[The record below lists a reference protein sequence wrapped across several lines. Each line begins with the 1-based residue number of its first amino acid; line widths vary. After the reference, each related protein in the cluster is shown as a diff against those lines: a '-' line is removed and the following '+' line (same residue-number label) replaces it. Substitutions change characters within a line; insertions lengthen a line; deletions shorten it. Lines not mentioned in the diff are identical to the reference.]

1 MGVEICLSNK
11 SHGEVPEWPKGYD
24 WKSYVQKCT
33 EGSNPSLSAI
43 ILESVGRSK
52 ARVRKFL
59 QDSKNL
65 TKP

>member
-1 MGVEICLSNK
+1 
-11 SHGEVPEWPKGYD
+11 
-24 WKSYVQKCT
+24 
-33 EGSNPSLSAI
+33 
-43 ILESVGRSK
+43 LESVGRSK